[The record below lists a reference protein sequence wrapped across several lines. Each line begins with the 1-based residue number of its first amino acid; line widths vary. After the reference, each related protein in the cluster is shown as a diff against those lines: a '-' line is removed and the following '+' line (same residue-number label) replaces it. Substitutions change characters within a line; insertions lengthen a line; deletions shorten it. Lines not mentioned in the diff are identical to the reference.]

1 MARLIDADALLKR
14 ISSDELTEYV
24 FGRHGVQKMIV
35 EAPTVESIPIEWLK
49 CKKSEHNNDG
59 FAWIFEAVMD
69 DWRKEN
75 ETD

>member
-1 MARLIDADALLKR
+1 MTRLIDADALLEK

-24 FGRHGVQKMIV
+24 FKKHGVQKIIV
-35 EAPTVESIPIEWLK
+35 DAPTVESIPIEWLK
-49 CKKSEHNNDG
+49 RKKCEHNNDG

-75 ETD
+75 ETN

>member
-1 MARLIDADALLKR
+1 MRLIDANALLKR

-24 FGRHGVQKMIV
+24 FEKHGVQKMIV
-35 EAPTVESIPIEWLK
+35 EAPTVESIPIEWLMRQK
-49 CKKSEHNNDG
+49 NKHNNDG

-75 ETD
+75 END